1 MNSGESIT
9 TMKRTRIISLL
20 SAVGL
25 TFSLVGSAV
34 AAPDEQWIKTG
45 PPNNEASWGILM
57 AEDTG
62 TQAPVA
68 ELISVKAE
76 NYVGEGGK
84 VTAVKAC
91 KDFTEAECP
100 RDQYQR
106 YATPLNLCLSDKDAN
121 CVEEV
126 IAKDASGAKL
136 EVKFLRNFPEEN
148 KYDFVGDVA
157 ANLPDGGTTFL
168 VDIPGAKHEG
178 GTTYLASVVING
190 ERDVN
195 SPRFRT
201 SYFNAQLFAVSL
213 ASGRFNMSTPGLDA
227 AVYTSYRNSNRSG
240 DLQCS
245 IQCSSTERAVGYAL
259 PLTHTFGF
267 KLRLS
272 AEVNGWLNGRVS
284 NVESSISKDSAGRQI
299 VEVAGK
305 PVIVPIIFGWA
316 SVATA
321 PANLLAFYNSMDP
334 KRAHSGNGFGKCL
347 DPNRTSA
354 TPGPCNPIYWESTL
368 RNPGKDLESLKEIA
382 LWLPVLQDK
391 AVAAPTMWLISSLG
405 QQFNNGCSAKTD
417 RVSGIITTNATG
429 YVSGPPEFNA
439 ADQTLDYKV
448 IAAHNLPDGSEF
460 KGTYDLTIDADFA
473 RCIYGFTQAPIG
485 ATVSIVSADGQS
497 QVATVV
503 VSQKDKWIHL
513 GAYGFTFSSPTLKVK
528 FTQAAEPVATPT
540 PSASPT
546 ATKPVAAKKT
556 VIVCMKGKTV
566 KKVSGVNPKCPA
578 GYKKK

>member
-1 MNSGESIT
+1 M
-9 TMKRTRIISLL
+9 RVLSLL
-20 SAVGL
+20 SAMGL
-25 TFSLVGSAV
+25 TLSLIGSAV

-45 PPNNEASWGILM
+45 PPNNEPSWGILM

-76 NYVGEGGK
+76 SYEGMGGK

-91 KDFTEAECP
+91 KDFSEAECP

-121 CVEEV
+121 CIEEV
-126 IAKDASGAKL
+126 IARDSAGTKL

-148 KYDFVGDVA
+148 EFDFVGDVA

-178 GTTYLASVVING
+178 GTTYLASVVLNG
-190 ERDVN
+190 DREVT
-195 SPRFRT
+195 SPKFRT
-201 SYFNAQLFAVSL
+201 RYFNAQLFAVSL
-213 ASGRFNMSTPGLDA
+213 ESGRFNMSNPGLNP
-227 AVYTSYRNSNRSG
+227 AVYTHYRNQNRSG

-245 IQCSSTERAVGYAL
+245 IQCSSTERAVGYSL

-284 NVESSISKDSAGRQI
+284 NVESSISKDSSGRQI
-299 VEVAGK
+299 VEVLGK

-316 SVATA
+316 SNATA
-321 PANLLAFYNSMDP
+321 PANLLAFYNSMEP
-334 KRAHSGNGFGKCL
+334 TRAHTGNGFGKCL
-347 DPNRTSA
+347 DPSRA
-354 TPGPCNPIYWESTL
+354 PEVVGPCNPIYWESTL

-382 LWLPVLQDK
+382 LWLPILKDK

-405 QQFNNGCSAKTD
+405 QQFNNGCAAATD
-417 RVSGIITTNATG
+417 RVSGIVTTNATG

-448 IAAHNLPDGSEF
+448 IAAHNLPDNTEF

-473 RCIYGFTQAPIG
+473 RCIYGFSKAPIG
-485 ATVSIVSADGQS
+485 ASVSIISADGSS

-528 FTQAAEPVATPT
+528 FTQAAEPVVTPT
-540 PSASPT
+540 PSPT
-546 ATKPVAAKKT
+546 ATAKPAAKKIT
-556 VIVCMKGKTV
+556 ISCVKGKTT
-566 KKVSGVNPKCPA
+566 KKVTAINPKCPT

>member
-1 MNSGESIT
+1 
-9 TMKRTRIISLL
+9 MKRMRVLSLL

-25 TFSLVGSAV
+25 ALSLVSSAV

-45 PPNNEASWGILM
+45 PPNNEPSWGILM

-68 ELISVKAE
+68 ELISVKAD
-76 NYVGEGGK
+76 NYVGQGGK

-91 KDFTEAECP
+91 KDFTEVECP
-100 RDQYQR
+100 RDQFQR

-126 IAKDASGAKL
+126 IARDASGAKL
-136 EVKFLRNFPEEN
+136 EVNFLRNFPEES

-195 SPRFRT
+195 TSKFRT
-201 SYFNAQLFAVSL
+201 TYFNAQLFAVSL

-227 AVYTSYRNSNRSG
+227 AVYTNYRNSNRSG

-245 IQCSSTERAVGYAL
+245 IQCSNTERAVGYAL

-267 KLRLS
+267 KFRLS

-284 NVESSISKDSAGRQI
+284 NVESTISKDSSGRQI
-299 VEVAGK
+299 VEVSGK

-334 KRAHSGNGFGKCL
+334 KQAHSGNGFGKCL
-347 DPNRTSA
+347 DPARDPA
-354 TPGPCNPIYWESTL
+354 MMGPCNPIYWESTL

-382 LWLPVLQDK
+382 LWLPILKDK

-405 QQFNNGCSAKTD
+405 QQFNNGCAAKTD
-417 RVSGIITTNATG
+417 RVSGIVTTNATG

-448 IAAHNLPDGSEF
+448 IATHNLPDNTEF

-473 RCIYGFTQAPIG
+473 RCIYGFTKAPIG

-528 FTQAAEPVATPT
+528 FTQVAEPVATPT
-540 PSASPT
+540 PTPTPTPSANTVVP
-546 ATKPVAAKKT
+546 KKT
-556 VIVCMKGKTV
+556 VIVCMKGKVV
-566 KKVSGVNPKCPA
+566 KKVTAINPKCPA

>member
-1 MNSGESIT
+1 
-9 TMKRTRIISLL
+9 MKRMRIFSLL

-25 TFSLVGSAV
+25 ALSLISSAV

-45 PPNNEASWGILM
+45 PPNNEPSWGILM
-57 AEDTG
+57 AEDIG
-62 TQAPVA
+62 TQAPIA
-68 ELISVKAE
+68 ELVSVKAE
-76 NYVGEGGK
+76 NYVGQGGK

-100 RDQYQR
+100 RDQFQR
-106 YATPLNLCLSDKDAN
+106 YSTPLNLCLSDKDAN

-126 IAKDASGAKL
+126 IARDASGAKL
-136 EVKFLRNFPEEN
+136 EVNFLRNFPEEN
-148 KYDFVGDVA
+148 KYDFIGDAA

-178 GTTYLASVVING
+178 GTTYLASVVISG
-190 ERDVN
+190 ERFATTAK
-195 SPRFRT
+195 FRT

-213 ASGRFNMSTPGLDA
+213 VAGRFYMSSPGLDP
-227 AVYTSYRNSNRSG
+227 AVYTSYRSANRSA

-245 IQCSSTERAVGYAL
+245 IQCSSTEKAVGYAL

-284 NVESSISKDSAGRQI
+284 NVESSISKDPSGRQI
-299 VEVAGK
+299 VEVSGK

-316 SVATA
+316 PVATA
-321 PANLLAFYNSMDP
+321 PANLLAFYNSMDSV
-334 KRAHSGNGFGKCL
+334 KAHKGNGFGKCL
-347 DPNRTSA
+347 DPARDPA
-354 TPGPCNPIYWESTL
+354 ILGPCNPIYWESTL

-382 LWLPVLQDK
+382 LWLPVLKDK
-391 AVAAPTMWLISSLG
+391 AVAAPTMWLMSSLG
-405 QQFNNGCSAKTD
+405 QQFNNGCAAKTD
-417 RVSGIITTNATG
+417 RVSGIVTTNATG

-448 IAAHNLPDGSEF
+448 IAAHNLPDNTEF

-473 RCIYGFTQAPIG
+473 RCIYGFTKAPIG

-503 VSQKDKWIHL
+503 VSQTDKWIHL

-528 FTQAAEPVATPT
+528 FTQATEPVVTPTPT
-540 PSASPT
+540 PSVTPT
-546 ATKPVAAKKT
+546 PAPSATAKPIITKKT
-556 VIVCMKGKTV
+556 VIVCMKGKVV
-566 KKVSGVNPKCPA
+566 KKVTAVNPKCPA

>member
-1 MNSGESIT
+1 
-9 TMKRTRIISLL
+9 MKRMRVLSLL

-25 TFSLVGSAV
+25 ALSLVSSAV

-45 PPNNEASWGILM
+45 PPDNEPSWGILM

-62 TQAPVA
+62 TQAPIA
-68 ELISVKAE
+68 ELVSIKAD
-76 NYVGEGGK
+76 NYEGKGGK

-100 RDQYQR
+100 RDQFQR
-106 YATPLNLCLSDKDAN
+106 YATPLNLCLSEKDAN

-126 IAKDASGAKL
+126 IARDASGAKL
-136 EVKFLRNFPEEN
+136 EVNFLRNFPEEN
-148 KYDFVGDVA
+148 KYDFVGDAA

-178 GTTYLASVVING
+178 GTTYLVSVVING
-190 ERDVN
+190 DREVKN
-195 SPRFRT
+195 AKFRT

-213 ASGRFNMSTPGLDA
+213 VAGRFNMSNPGLDP
-227 AVYTSYRNSNRSG
+227 AVYTWYRNSNRSG

-245 IQCSSTERAVGYAL
+245 IQCSSTEKAVGYSL
-259 PLTHTFGF
+259 PLTYTFGF

-284 NVESSISKDSAGRQI
+284 NVESSISKDSSGRQI
-299 VEVAGK
+299 IEVSGK

-321 PANLLAFYNSMDP
+321 PANLLAFYNSLEP
-334 KRAHSGNGFGKCL
+334 TRAHSGNGFGKCL
-347 DPNRTSA
+347 DPNRTA
-354 TPGPCNPIYWESTL
+354 VTPGPCNPIYWESTL

-382 LWLPVLQDK
+382 LWLPVLKDK
-391 AVAAPTMWLISSLG
+391 AVASPTMWLMSSLG
-405 QQFNNGCSAKTD
+405 QQFNNGCAAKTD
-417 RVSGIITTNATG
+417 RVSGIVTTNATG
-429 YVSGPPEFNA
+429 YVSGPPEFNPS
-439 ADQTLDYKV
+439 DQTLDYKV
-448 IAAHNLPDGSEF
+448 ISAHNLPDGSEF

-473 RCIYGFTQAPIG
+473 RCIYGFTKAPIG
-485 ATVSIVSADGQS
+485 ATVSIISADGQS

-528 FTQAAEPVATPT
+528 FTQVVEPIATPTPTPTPT
-540 PSASPT
+540 PSANPIV
-546 ATKPVAAKKT
+546 PKKT
-556 VIVCMKGKTV
+556 VIVCMKGKVV
-566 KKVSGVNPKCPA
+566 KKVTAINPKCPV

>member
-1 MNSGESIT
+1 MNR
-9 TMKRTRIISLL
+9 MRILSLL
-20 SAVGL
+20 SIAGL
-25 TFSLVGSAV
+25 ALSLISTAV
-34 AAPDEQWIKTG
+34 AAPDEQWVKTG
-45 PPNNEASWGILM
+45 PPNNEPSWGILM

-62 TQAPVA
+62 TQAPIA

-76 NYVGEGGK
+76 NYEGQGGK
-84 VTAVKAC
+84 VVAVKAC

-100 RDQYQR
+100 RDQFQR
-106 YATPLNLCLSDKDAN
+106 YTTPLNLCLSEKDGN

-126 IAKDASGAKL
+126 IAKDSSGAKL
-136 EVKFLRNFPEEN
+136 EVNFLRNFPEEN
-148 KYDFVGDVA
+148 KYDFVGEPL

-168 VDIPGAKHEG
+168 VDIPAAKHDG

-190 ERDVN
+190 DREVKN
-195 SPRFRT
+195 PKFRT

-213 ASGRFNMSTPGLDA
+213 VKGNFMMSTPGLDA
-227 AVYTSYRNSNRSG
+227 SVYTEYRNTNRSG

-245 IQCSSTERAVGYAL
+245 IQCSSTEKAVGYAL
-259 PLTHTFGF
+259 PLNFTFGF

-284 NVESSISKDSAGRQI
+284 NVESAISKDSAGRQI
-299 VEVAGK
+299 VEVTGK
-305 PVIVPIIFGWA
+305 PVIVPVIFGWA
-316 SVATA
+316 SNATA
-321 PANLLAFYNSMDP
+321 PANLLAFYNAMDP

-347 DPNRTSA
+347 DPNRTST

-382 LWLPVLQDK
+382 LWLPVLKDK

-405 QQFNNGCSAKTD
+405 QQFNNGCAATTD
-417 RVSGIITTNATG
+417 RVSGIVTTNATG
-429 YVSGPPEFNA
+429 YVSGPPEFNKD
-439 ADQTLDYKV
+439 DQTLDYKV
-448 IAAHNLPDGSEF
+448 IAAHNLADGTEF

-473 RCIYGFTQAPIG
+473 RCIYGFTKAPIG

-497 QVATVV
+497 QVATVI

-528 FTQAAEPVATPT
+528 FTQAAEPVVTPTPT
-540 PSASPT
+540 PSASPS
-546 ATKPVAAKKT
+546 AIVKPLVAKKT
-556 VIVCMKGKTV
+556 VIVCMKGKVV
-566 KKVSGVNPKCPA
+566 KKITAVNPKCPA